1 MKTTLLIFSLLFHH
15 AAAFCYE
22 ITPMYQE
29 MNEFGRKALTSYTI
43 NNTQDRSLPV
53 EVVVYDVSY
62 DESGEVLTLNE
73 DSFLILPPQIMVN
86 PLSSQ
91 KIRVRYIPSD
101 ALTKTKLFR
110 IEFNELEVEDPEDN
124 DSKIRTLLSFSTLA
138 FVSPNSVKP
147 TMQTSL
153 KDNNIIV
160 VENTSKVLVN
170 LLQSVF
176 ELQTVDGK
184 KDLPWNEIDTK
195 TSGYLMPGAIAYYP
209 IPKVLGNVTAVS
221 IKQEK

>member
-1 MKTTLLIFSLLFHH
+1 MKNITLFISLLLFHMG
-15 AAAFCYE
+15 AFSYE

-29 MNEFGRKALTSYTI
+29 MKEFGGKALSSYTI
-43 NNTQDRSLPV
+43 NNPQDRSLPI

-62 DESGEVLTLNE
+62 DETGEVLTLNE
-73 DSFLILPPQIMVN
+73 DSFLILPPQIMVD
-86 PLSSQ
+86 PQSSQ

-101 ALTKTKLFR
+101 ALTKTKLYR
-110 IEFNELEVEDPEDN
+110 IEFNELEVEDLEDS
-124 DSKIRTLLSFSTLA
+124 DSKIKTLLSFSTLA
-138 FVSPNSVKP
+138 FVSPNSLEP
-147 TMQTSL
+147 TMKTSL
-153 KDNNIIV
+153 KDNDIIV

-176 ELQTVDGK
+176 ELQTSDGK
-184 KDLPWNEIDTK
+184 KDLYWNEIDTK